1 MSRATRGLAPLRH
14 RGFRLLAG
22 GQFASNIGDAAYAV
36 ALPWYVL
43 ATHGGALLLG
53 TVLAAY
59 GVPRTVT
66 LLAGGQA
73 SDRWHPWT
81 VMMGSDVVRVLAT
94 GGLAVAAATGP
105 ARAVILVPIAVVLG
119 AGEGMFLPGSF
130 AIIPALLP
138 DADLQAGNA
147 LSSAGTQ
154 LATLAGPA
162 LGGTMV
168 ALLGPAPA
176 FGLDA
181 ASFAVSA
188 LTLAG
193 ISAAGRAAGH
203 ANART
208 GTPAVLPS
216 PAAAG
221 AAGPAGGTAP
231 GAPATT
237 PAGAPGAPPCP
248 AEPGTA
254 TTVRGVLRS
263 ERALQVA
270 ILITIVANLGS
281 GGMDGV
287 ALPSLAHGPLG
298 TGAGGFGGLVAAF
311 GAGALLGTLVAAH
324 AGRARRPAI
333 AGSVAFL
340 IEAVFMALVP
350 YLGGAIGAAAMLVG
364 LGAMNGFGNVTTI
377 TAFQRW
383 APKDMIGRLSAV
395 VMVASVGV
403 YPISV
408 LVGGAVVHAWGP
420 AWFFPLA
427 AGALALAI
435 LAGLTQRSWRDFGA
449 VPTAAAVARPPE
461 AAAREGTTIAPATDS
476 PEPGTAPAGMD
487 TVR

>member
-1 MSRATRGLAPLRH
+1 MSRFTRGLAPLRH

-22 GQFASNIGDAAYAV
+22 GQLASNVGDAAYAV

-73 SDRWHPWT
+73 SDRWRPWT
-81 VMMGSDVVRVLAT
+81 VMMGSDLVRVLAT
-94 GGLAVAAATGP
+94 GGLAVAAAAGP
-105 ARAVILVPIAVVLG
+105 ARAVILVPIAIVLG

-162 LGGTMV
+162 LGGAMV

-193 ISAAGRAAGH
+193 IRAAQRPAAH
-203 ANART
+203 TNTAAT
-208 GTPAVLPS
+208 TPLS
-216 PAAAG
+216 PATADAT
-221 AAGPAGGTAP
+221 GPADGTAP
-231 GAPATT
+231 GAPAPT
-237 PAGAPGAPPCP
+237 PAGAPGAHP
-248 AEPGTA
+248 AGPEPGTPA
-254 TTVRGVLRS
+254 TVRAVLRS

-270 ILITIVANLGS
+270 LVITIVANLGS

-287 ALPSLAHGPLG
+287 ALPSLAHGPLH
-298 TGAGGFGGLVAAF
+298 TGAGGFGALVAAF

-324 AGRARRPAI
+324 VRRARRPAI

-340 IEAVFMALVP
+340 AEAVFMTLVP
-350 YLGGAIGAAAMLVG
+350 YLGGPIGAAAMLVG
-364 LGAMNGFGNVTTI
+364 FGAMNGFGNVTTI

-383 APKDMIGRLSAV
+383 APADMLGRLSAV
-395 VMVASVGV
+395 LMVASVGV

-408 LVGGAVVHAWGP
+408 LLGGAVVHTWGP
-420 AWFFPLA
+420 AVFFPLA
-427 AGALALAI
+427 AAALAVAI
-435 LAGLTQRSWRDFGA
+435 LGGLTQRSWRDFG
-449 VPTAAAVARPPE
+449 VVTPVASE
-461 AAAREGTTIAPATDS
+461 AGLTDPATGDPATGDSATDNPGPGTTPAI
-476 PEPGTAPAGMD
+476 G
-487 TVR
+487 TVRYTS

>member
-1 MSRATRGLAPLRH
+1 MSRSLRGLAPLRH
-14 RGFRLLAG
+14 RGYRMLAS
-22 GQFASNIGDAAYAV
+22 GQLASNIGDAAYAV

-43 ATHGGALLLG
+43 ATHGGVLLLG

-59 GVPRTVT
+59 GVPRTVM

-73 SDRWHPWT
+73 SDRWRPWT
-81 VMMGSDVVRVLAT
+81 VMMGSDLVRVLAT
-94 GGLAVAAATGP
+94 GGLAVAAAAGP
-105 ARAVILVPIAVVLG
+105 ARAVILVPIAIVLG

-138 DADLQAGNA
+138 DEDLQAGNA

-162 LGGTMV
+162 IGGTMV

-193 ISAAGRAAGH
+193 IRAAKR
-203 ANART
+203 AAAPASAQAVT
-208 GTPAVLPS
+208 SATPLS
-216 PAAAG
+216 PTAG
-221 AAGPAGGTAP
+221 AAAPADGTAP
-231 GAPATT
+231 GAPAPT
-237 PAGAPGAPPCP
+237 PAGAPGAPGQ
-248 AEPGTA
+248 EPGAA

-281 GGMDGV
+281 GGMDGI
-287 ALPSLAHGPLG
+287 ALPSLAHGPLH

-333 AGSVAFL
+333 VGSVAFL
-340 IEAVFMALVP
+340 IEAVFMTLVP
-350 YLGGAIGAAAMLVG
+350 YLGGAAGAAAMLVG

-383 APKDMIGRLSAV
+383 APPDMLGRLSAV
-395 VMVASVGV
+395 LMVASVGV
-403 YPISV
+403 YPVSV
-408 LVGGAVVHAWGP
+408 LLGGAVVHAWGP
-420 AWFFPLA
+420 ARFFPLA
-427 AGALALAI
+427 AAALAVAI
-435 LAGLTQRSWRDFGA
+435 LGGLTQRSWRDFGVVAPAA
-449 VPTAAAVARPPE
+449 VPGGSDLTSQATGNARP
-461 AAAREGTTIAPATDS
+461 GTTPARLD
-476 PEPGTAPAGMD
+476 TA
-487 TVR
+487 R

>member
-1 MSRATRGLAPLRH
+1 M
-14 RGFRLLAG
+14 LAG

-59 GVPRTVT
+59 GVPRTVM

-81 VMMGSDVVRVLAT
+81 VMMGSDAVRVLAT

-138 DADLQAGNA
+138 DEDLQAGNA
-147 LSSAGTQ
+147 LSSAGTY

-162 LGGTMV
+162 IGGTMV

-188 LTLAG
+188 LTLGTIGRVRAAARSG
-193 ISAAGRAAGH
+193 AHPRTGAHRSPSTAVPLDQNAPDAAG
-203 ANART
+203 T
-208 GTPAVLPS
+208 
-216 PAAAG
+216 
-221 AAGPAGGTAP
+221 AGGTAP

-237 PAGAPGAPPCP
+237 PAGAPGASASQEAPSAGP
-248 AEPGTA
+248 EPGTA

-287 ALPSLAHGPLG
+287 ALPSLAHGPLR
-298 TGAGGFGGLVAAF
+298 TGAGGFGALVAAF
-311 GAGALLGTLVAAH
+311 GAGALVGTLVAAH

-340 IEAVFMALVP
+340 FEAVFMTLVP
-350 YLGGAIGAAAMLVG
+350 YLGGAAGAAAMLVG
-364 LGAMNGFGNVTTI
+364 LGVMNGFGNVTTI

-383 APKDMIGRLSAV
+383 APPAMLGRLSAV

-403 YPISV
+403 YPMSV
-408 LVGGAVVHAWGP
+408 LLGGVVVHTWGP
-420 AWFFPLA
+420 AWFFPIA
-427 AGALALAI
+427 AAALALAI
-435 LAGLTQRSWRDFGA
+435 LGGLTQRSWRDFG
-449 VPTAAAVARPPE
+449 VQGPAASGVDL
-461 AAAREGTTIAPATDS
+461 TNPATDN
-476 PEPGTAPAGMD
+476 PGPATVRPLATQSGD
-487 TVR
+487 TVRNPS